1 MWFEIEQINV
11 AKGIGGEQGLTVGV
25 GDHAT
30 GGAEFVEFGDVVACW
45 CQQLEIMRVTTIIHR
60 KSRLP
65 KH

>member
-30 GGAEFVEFGDVVACW
+30 GGAEFVEFGDVVAC
-45 CQQLEIMRVTTIIHR
+45 R
-60 KSRLP
+60 S
-65 KH
+65 